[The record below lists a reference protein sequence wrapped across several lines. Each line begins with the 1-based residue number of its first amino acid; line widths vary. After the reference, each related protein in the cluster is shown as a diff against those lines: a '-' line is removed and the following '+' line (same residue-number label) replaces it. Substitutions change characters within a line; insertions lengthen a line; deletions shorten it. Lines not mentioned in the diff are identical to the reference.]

1 MSYSKS
7 VGRQEFFYEMQWKS
21 LHQIRLHIKKKKL
34 LFWVLGPFDFL
45 SGISLESKVKDKENL
60 IISLIT

>member
-7 VGRQEFFYEMQWKS
+7 VGRQEFFYEMQWKN
-21 LHQIRLHIKKKKL
+21 LHQIRLDKKKKWL
-34 LFWVLGPFDFL
+34 LFFGFL
-45 SGISLESKVKDKENL
+45 SGISLESKVKDKVNL